1 MDNRSMTE
9 YFKDDKAK
17 KLQAKVKKNKY
28 LFFLVNNSDLNV
40 IVFIIMIQE
49 RLIGSRKVVLIIDE
63 VDGMSGGDR
72 GGSAELA
79 SLIRKTKVKEQKKMN
94 CFAI

>member
-1 MDNRSMTE
+1 MTE

-40 IVFIIMIQE
+40 IVFIIMI
-49 RLIGSRKVVLIIDE
+49 
-63 VDGMSGGDR
+63 
-72 GGSAELA
+72 
-79 SLIRKTKVKEQKKMN
+79 
-94 CFAI
+94 